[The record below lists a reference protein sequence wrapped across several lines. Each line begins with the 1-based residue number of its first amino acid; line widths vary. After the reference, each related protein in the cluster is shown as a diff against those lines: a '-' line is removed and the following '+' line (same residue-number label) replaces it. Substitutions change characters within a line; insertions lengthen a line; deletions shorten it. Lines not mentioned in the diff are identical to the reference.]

1 MVHLTPY
8 KQPSRPRPQRK
19 RAAFLSFETVLFAF
33 LTIMGLFI
41 LVRFVDL
48 TPHVDQDFFFSTNDH
63 LYQSDHAISRLFIR
77 KDSQIIINVGGDI
90 ASPFYREKIKQ
101 FSEMLLTL
109 DGVKSVNSITH
120 GPKNVTEAQRS
131 PFWSRL
137 LIPHDQQSSNLIVLF
152 NNTATP
158 TIIQKTENLVRV
170 FNTPAFQVTMSG
182 FPYVIELIRRQLVDD
197 LQMFSLLAFVIF
209 GVVIILIF
217 HSLRI
222 LLGML
227 ITCINAGIIT
237 FMITHLLG
245 IRVGILTANMM
256 TIVFV
261 LTLSHI
267 VFLTFNWR
275 NMHQAAGPQPRSFT
289 AEAMRATWP
298 ASFWCM
304 LTTFLGFASLLF
316 VPAKPLK
323 ELGIAGS
330 IGTGIAFIVAYSI
343 YPAFL
348 RIKETSLLR
357 VDRSGK
363 HHFSMLYSLLEKYR
377 AVIIT
382 TLVTFMLIAIPHLRH
397 INTDPSLISYFSP
410 RSEITQGLT
419 LIDQRGGSSPLV
431 VVIKSPSGDPL
442 SSTKAYKELMAL
454 QDDLERHP
462 DTGAIISLPVLMA
475 EGKRS
480 PFFFLYGWKRFFNR
494 LDQPQYAEIGKSFIT
509 KDRTY
514 GLFLLRMNEMSRTK
528 PRVDIIKEIKEIV
541 SKHHFVPHLVGG
553 IYALQGHLS
562 QLVASSLV
570 LGLGR
575 LILIFSLLGLIIA
588 RSLRISFAVSASI
601 AVIPICILGGYGIWR
616 IPLDIIS
623 APASNVA
630 IGIGIDAMIH
640 MIAQYRRLRKQYDQ
654 ELTVW
659 VIVRKK
665 MWEPILT
672 SMFIVSA
679 GFGIFLCSSFPPTQ
693 RFGSS
698 IALGSVVAA
707 MTALFIFPLL
717 ASKKRLSL
725 SVPFQKKTNRAGTRN
740 HPTSTFEDIPNRPPH
755 EVN

>member
-1 MVHLTPY
+1 MVHLVPY
-8 KQPSRPRPQRK
+8 NKPSHPRPEKKRK
-19 RAAFLSFETVLFAF
+19 AFFSFATVLFMI
-33 LTIMGLFI
+33 LTVFGIVL

-48 TPHVDQDFFFSTNDH
+48 TPQVDQDFFFSTNDH
-63 LYQSDHAISRLFIR
+63 LYQADHAISRLFVR
-77 KDSQIIINVGGDI
+77 KDSQIIINVAGDI
-90 ASPFYREKIKQ
+90 ETAPYREKIKQ
-101 FSEMLLTL
+101 FSDMLISL
-109 DGVKSVNSITH
+109 DGVKSVNSLTH
-120 GPKNVTEAQRS
+120 GPKSITEARKS

-137 LIPHDQQSSNLIVLF
+137 LIPHDQKSSNLIVLF
-152 NNTATP
+152 HNDP
-158 TIIQKTENLVRV
+158 SPELIQKTEDLVRV

-209 GVVIILIF
+209 GVVIVLIF

-227 ITCINAGIIT
+227 ITCINAGVIT
-237 FMITHLLG
+237 FMLTHLLG

-275 NMHQAAGPQPRSFT
+275 NMHQAAGQQQRSFT
-289 AEAMRATWP
+289 AEAMQATCP

-304 LTTFLGFASLLF
+304 VTTLLGFASLLF

-330 IGTGIAFIVAYSI
+330 IGTGVAFVVAYSI

-348 RIKETSLLR
+348 RIKETSILR
-357 VDRSGK
+357 MDRSGK
-363 HHFSMLYSLLEKYR
+363 HHFSMLFFMMEKYR
-377 AVIIT
+377 VVIIT
-382 TLVTFMLIAIPHLRH
+382 ALATFMIIAIPYLRH
-397 INTDPSLISYFSP
+397 VNIDPSLISYFSP
-410 RSEITQGLT
+410 RSSITKGLT

-431 VVIKSPSGDPL
+431 IVVKTPSGEAL
-442 SSTKAYKELMAL
+442 SSTKEYKKLLAL
-454 QDDLERHP
+454 QEDLEAHP
-462 DTGAIISLPVLMA
+462 DTGAIISLPALMA

-494 LDQPQYAEIGKSFIT
+494 LDQPRYAEIGKSFIT

-514 GLFLLRMNEMSRTK
+514 GLFLLRMNEMSRTQ
-528 PRVDIIKEIKEIV
+528 PRVEIISEIKDIV
-541 SKHHFVPHLVGG
+541 RKHHFVPHLVGG

-562 QLVASSLV
+562 QLVASSLI

-588 RSLRISFAVSASI
+588 RSLRISLALSASI

-640 MIAQYRRLRKQYDQ
+640 MIAQYRRLRKQYDRD
-654 ELTVW
+654 LTVW

-698 IALGSVVAA
+698 IALGTIVAA

-717 ASKKRLSL
+717 ASKKHILSTAPFLKKSTRGRRAQHAL
-725 SVPFQKKTNRAGTRN
+725 SPFEDKTNL
-740 HPTSTFEDIPNRPPH
+740 PPH
-755 EVN
+755 EAN